1 MEAVAYSTFRNGL
14 RGYMDKVR
22 DDAEPVLVTSK
33 DPDSN
38 IVVLNIR
45 EYENIREN
53 LYILSNRDLVDK
65 IERGMEQA
73 RRGECQVHDLIEV
86 DDD

>member
-1 MEAVAYSTFRNGL
+1 MEAIAYSTFRNGL

-22 DDAEPVLVTSK
+22 DDAEPVMVTSK
-33 DPDSN
+33 DPNSN

-53 LYILSNRDLVDK
+53 LYILSNRELVEK
-65 IERGMEQA
+65 VESGMEQA
-73 RRGECQVHDLIEV
+73 RRGECRVHELIEA

>member
-22 DDAEPVLVTSK
+22 DDAEPVMVTSK

-53 LYILSNRDLVDK
+53 LYILSNRELVEK
-65 IERGMEQA
+65 VERGMEQA
-73 RRGECQVHDLIEV
+73 RRGECLVHGLIEA